1 MTNLSWDIGTA
12 YDFFVSLHVLYH
24 PEDYGLRRAWA
35 AGVRSRLPTAERE
48 ALGEI
53 LEIMFPPV
61 SWIYELPAPKD
72 SATLLTHLARLP
84 AAERLPSLV
93 LGEHVPA
100 AITERLQDIASRGSW
115 NDDDQQYLQEFLK
128 QYEERAPKRKTVH
141 RALELW
147 SQCERVGE
155 QLLDGLKMFHA
166 VFFAEEETRIQ
177 PVLRDAVVRSQ
188 KMASRLPLS
197 ELLDELDEL
206 TAAAKD
212 DSILDVAPLRD
223 NNAHDWLSEARAAF
237 AEKRYA
243 DSRRAI
249 KEGLA
254 LSPEDP
260 ELLQLRAE
268 LDLLAGEWKTASLGA
283 YRAWQHSAKV
293 GPLCRRQWATIAL
306 ARRERGS
313 IEASQRAL
321 DQMARCRVEPLPRF

>member
-1 MTNLSWDIGTA
+1 MKHMFQRVQN
-12 YDFFVSLHVLYH
+12 
-24 PEDYGLRRAWA
+24 
-35 AGVRSRLPTAERE
+35 RLLL
-48 ALGEI
+48 AL
-53 LEIMFPPV
+53 
-61 SWIYELPAPKD
+61 
-72 SATLLTHLARLP
+72 SATMLASC
-84 AAERLPSLV
+84 ASAPS
-93 LGEHVPA
+93 
-100 AITERLQDIASRGSW
+100 S
-115 NDDDQQYLQEFLK
+115 
-128 QYEERAPKRKTVH
+128 APEAVDPPTVEQKR
-141 RALELW
+141 
-147 SQCERVGE
+147 
-155 QLLDGLKMFHA
+155 
-166 VFFAEEETRIQ
+166 
-177 PVLRDAVVRSQ
+177 
-188 KMASRLPLS
+188 